1 MRVKIGDLGVG
12 LLATLLLVVCGQAWA
27 EESTS
32 GLRFDG
38 VYQSDPPV
46 IDSSDNQHFQNLR
59 FMADGTVRRKESIDG
74 IDFNAMAKRMTP
86 DNQYVKVGT
95 YVLTGQKLTLDF
107 ILGEIPDG
115 KPMTLHANGQLMP
128 DGSVRLEELKVIMEN
143 EYREIRRYFFH
154 AVPGL

>member
-1 MRVKIGDLGVG
+1 MHMKSGGLAVG
-12 LLATLLLVVCGQAWA
+12 LLAALLLVPYGLAWA
-27 EESTS
+27 EESPA
-32 GLRFDG
+32 GVHFDG

-59 FMADGTVRRKESIDG
+59 FMTDGTVRRKESIDG

-86 DNQYVKVGT
+86 DNQYVNVGN

-107 ILGEIPDG
+107 LLGNDFYG
-115 KPMTLHANGQLMP
+115 KPMTMHADGQLLP
-128 DGSVRLEELKVIMEN
+128 DGSVRFEELTVVYEQEN
-143 EYREIRRYFFH
+143 RVIRRYFFH

>member
-1 MRVKIGDLGVG
+1 MQVKSGGLVIGLW
-12 LLATLLLVVCGQAWA
+12 AALLLVPCGLAWA
-27 EESTS
+27 EESAS

-46 IDSSDNQHFQNLR
+46 IDSSDTQHFQNLR
-59 FMADGTVRRKESIDG
+59 FMTDGTVRRKESIDG
-74 IDFNAMAKRMTP
+74 IDFNAMARRMTP
-86 DNQYVKVGT
+86 DNQYVKVGS

-107 ILGEIPDG
+107 ILGEVPDG
-115 KPMTLHANGQLMP
+115 KPMTLQAGGELLP
-128 DGSVRLEELKVIMEN
+128 DGSVRLEELTTVYGH